1 VKSIECE
8 TGDTWGSHL
17 QHWALPHTR
26 QIGVVELLVRRTV
39 DLLHTGRGHLLHLAR
54 RHDGQGMRK
63 KKIVLSEK
71 KELKFC
77 RGNEELQ
84 ETNAESVSG
93 TMGIAGRLVSA
104 IHMR

>member
-1 VKSIECE
+1 
-8 TGDTWGSHL
+8 
-17 QHWALPHTR
+17 
-26 QIGVVELLVRRTV
+26 
-39 DLLHTGRGHLLHLAR
+39 
-54 RHDGQGMRK
+54 MRK
-63 KKIVLSEK
+63 KKVVLPEK
-71 KELKFC
+71 KEWKFC